1 MRIES
6 IPPFF
11 DKAYLTNLKIEG
23 HYGPAISYGPYG
35 PYDMV
40 DKHMDSMHDIRDP
53 FKLIFY
59 FSELIKVEKSNLRN
73 DYGAYISKLVN
84 SSNSDQGSTGLDKN
98 VLTDHMSRVNLERD
112 QVKALYKKGMKEKSR
127 NNLWFLIILSP
138 VN

>member
-1 MRIES
+1 M
-6 IPPFF
+6 
-11 DKAYLTNLKIEG
+11 D
-23 HYGPAISYGPYG
+23 
-35 PYDMV
+35 DMV
-40 DKHMDSMHDIRDP
+40 DKHMDSMLVIRGP

>member
-1 MRIES
+1 MDYRIWLIS
-6 IPPFF
+6 IWIQCMIFVDF
-11 DKAYLTNLKIEG
+11 
-23 HYGPAISYGPYG
+23 PY
-35 PYDMV
+35 
-40 DKHMDSMHDIRDP
+40 
-53 FKLIFY
+53 LIFY